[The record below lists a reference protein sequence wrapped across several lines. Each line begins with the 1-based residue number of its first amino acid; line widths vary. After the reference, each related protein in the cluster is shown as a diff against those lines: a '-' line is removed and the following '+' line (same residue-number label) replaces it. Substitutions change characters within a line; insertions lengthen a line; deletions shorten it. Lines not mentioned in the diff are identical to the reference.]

1 MTVLLI
7 ALHALAAVI
16 WVGGMFF
23 AYVVLRPS
31 VGGIEAAAE
40 RPRLWRRVFARFF
53 PWVSAAVVVLV
64 VTGYALVFGHFGGMK
79 TAGLHV
85 HIMQGLGWVMFLM
98 YGHLYFA
105 AWKRFRTVVDAG
117 DLQAAGPALASIRR
131 IVAVNLVLGLVVV
144 AVGATGRY
152 WP

>member
-1 MTVLLI
+1 MTPLLI
-7 ALHALAAVI
+7 ALHILSAVI

-23 AYVVLRPS
+23 AYVVLRPA
-31 VGGIEAAAE
+31 VGGIEPAAE

-53 PWVSAAVVVLV
+53 PWVSAAVLVLIV
-64 VTGYALVFGHFGGMK
+64 SGYALVFGQFGGM
-79 TAGLHV
+79 AGIGLHV
-85 HIMQGLGWVMFLM
+85 HLMQGIGWIMFLL

-105 AWKRFRTVVDAG
+105 SWARFRRAVDAD

-131 IVAVNLVLGLVVV
+131 IVAINLALGLIVV
-144 AVGATGRY
+144 AIGASGRY

>member
-1 MTVLLI
+1 MTILLV
-7 ALHALAAVI
+7 ALHILAAVI

-31 VGGIEAAAE
+31 VGGIEPAPE

-53 PWVSAAVVVLV
+53 AWVSAAVVVLI
-64 VTGYALVFGHFGGMK
+64 VTGYALVFGHFGGMD
-79 TAGLHV
+79 AVGLHV
-85 HIMQGLGWVMFLM
+85 HVMQGLGWIMFLL

-105 AWKRFRTVVDAG
+105 SWKRFSTVVDA
-117 DLQAAGPALASIRR
+117 DDFQAAVPALAGIRR
-131 IVAVNLVLGLVVV
+131 TVAINLALGLVVV

>member
-1 MTVLLI
+1 MTALLV
-7 ALHALAAVI
+7 ALHIVAAVI

-31 VGGIEAAAE
+31 VGGIEPAAE

-53 PWVSAAVVVLV
+53 PWVSAAVLVLI
-64 VTGYALVFGHFGGMK
+64 VTGYALVFGHFGGM
-79 TAGLHV
+79 AGVGLHIHV
-85 HIMQGLGWVMFLM
+85 MQGLGWIMFLL

-105 AWKRFRTVVDAG
+105 SWARFRRAVDAG
-117 DLQAAGPALASIRR
+117 DLQAAGPALAGIRR
-131 IVAVNLVLGLVVV
+131 IVALNLALGLVVV
-144 AVGATGRY
+144 AIGASGRY